1 MSDGVMV
8 TQRPLEALFMVRIH
22 VGQPLKILNNHNG
35 FLLLTGKIIDQLRQ
49 VEKAI
54 KRQKDGILLTL
65 LLTPG

>member
-1 MSDGVMV
+1 
-8 TQRPLEALFMVRIH
+8 MVRIH

>member
-1 MSDGVMV
+1 MV